1 MSKPEGTIEILI
13 NELNEAGILRLTLN
27 DAGCRNA
34 LSEAML
40 THLDKAFTPVSY
52 THLTLPTIL
61 LV

>member
-40 THLDKAFTPVSY
+40 THLDKAFT
-52 THLTLPTIL
+52 LPQRAQTYVL
-61 LV
+61 LS